1 MKKLLCAAL
10 CIVMLTSPVYAINTL
25 TDDDIGISA
34 PSAILMEKV
43 TGEVIYEKNS
53 HERMP
58 PASVTKV
65 MTMLLIVEA
74 VERGDISLEDTV
86 IASERAASFGGSC
99 VFLEEGEK
107 MSVAEMLKCIC
118 VVSANDCAVAMAE
131 HLCGSEQAF
140 VARMNDRARELGL
153 KDTNFKNCTGLFED
167 DEHYTSAYDIA
178 VMSCELIR
186 HDMIKDYTTIWMDT
200 IRGGEFGLSNTNKLV
215 YYYDGCTGLKTGFTE
230 KAMYCLSATAEREG
244 VEYIAVIMHADT
256 IDKRNNDAKVLLSYG
271 FANYRLMPLRSPDV
285 LPPVRVT
292 LGSADSVQPVYDGAE
307 AALVPKNGIGEVSYE
322 LDLPDTLPAPVE
334 KGQQIG
340 TLRVVSD
347 GKEIYTV
354 KLLAD
359 SSVGRAS
366 FGRTLLELVKSYV
379 GLG

>member
-10 CIVMLTSPVYAINTL
+10 CLVMLTSPVYAINTL
-25 TDDDIGISA
+25 TDDDIDISA

-43 TGEVIYEKNS
+43 TGEVIYDKNS
-53 HERMP
+53 HERLP

-74 VERGDISLEDTV
+74 VERGDISLDDTV

-131 HLCGSEQAF
+131 HLCGSEQTF

-178 VMSCELIR
+178 VMSRELIR

-256 IDKRNNDAKVLLSYG
+256 IDKRNNDAKALLSYG

-285 LPPVRVT
+285 LPPVRVA

-307 AALVPKNGIGEVSYE
+307 AALVPKSGAGEVSYE

-347 GKEIYTV
+347 GSTLYSV

-359 SSVGRAS
+359 SSVARAS

>member
-178 VMSCELIR
+178 VMSRELIR

-322 LDLPDTLPAPVE
+322 IELPDTITAPVE

-347 GKEIYTV
+347 GKELYSV

>member
-10 CIVMLTSPVYAINTL
+10 CLVMLTSPVYAINTL
-25 TDDDIGISA
+25 TDDDIDISA

-53 HERMP
+53 HERLP

-74 VERGDISLEDTV
+74 VERGDISLDDTV

-153 KDTNFKNCTGLFED
+153 KDTNFKNCTGLFDD

-178 VMSCELIR
+178 VMSRELIR

-256 IDKRNNDAKVLLSYG
+256 IDKRNNDAKALLSYG

-307 AALVPKNGIGEVSYE
+307 AALVPKSGAGEVSYE

-347 GKEIYTV
+347 GKELYSV

-359 SSVGRAS
+359 SSVARAS

>member
-178 VMSCELIR
+178 VMSRELIR

-322 LDLPDTLPAPVE
+322 LDLPDTITAPVE

-347 GKEIYTV
+347 GKELYSV

-359 SSVGRAS
+359 SSVARAS

>member
-1 MKKLLCAAL
+1 MKKLICAAL
-10 CIVMLTSPVYAINTL
+10 CLVMLSSPVYAINTL
-25 TDDDIGISA
+25 TDNDIEISA

-53 HERMP
+53 HERLP

-74 VERGDISLEDTV
+74 IERGDISLEDTV

-99 VFLEEGEK
+99 VYLEQGEK
-107 MSVAEMLKCIC
+107 MSVSEMLKCIC

-140 VARMNDRARELGL
+140 VARMNERAHELGL

-178 VMSCELIR
+178 VMSRELIR
-186 HDMIKDYTTIWMDT
+186 HDMIKQYSTIWMDT
-200 IRGGEFGLSNTNKLV
+200 IRNGEFGLSNTNKLV

-230 KAMYCLSATAEREG
+230 KAMYCLSATAERDG
-244 VEYIAVIMHADT
+244 IEYIAVIMHADT
-256 IDKRNNDAKVLLSYG
+256 IDARNSDAKALLNYG

-285 LPPVRVT
+285 LPPVRVS
-292 LGSADSVQPVYDGAE
+292 LGEADSVQPVYDGPV
-307 AALVPKNGIGEVSYE
+307 AALVPKSGLGEVKYTVK
-322 LDLPDTLPAPVE
+322 LPDKLTAPIA

-340 TLRVVSD
+340 TLSVSSGDRELYCVALVSD
-347 GKEIYTV
+347 TGV
-354 KLLAD
+354 ARAD
-359 SSVGRAS
+359 
-366 FGRTLLELVKSYV
+366 FGSTLLELLKSYV

>member
-10 CIVMLTSPVYAINTL
+10 CLVMLTSPVYAINTL
-25 TDDDIGISA
+25 TDDDIDISA

-43 TGEVIYEKNS
+43 TGEVIYDKNS
-53 HERMP
+53 HERLP

-74 VERGDISLEDTV
+74 VERGDISLDDTV

-107 MSVAEMLKCIC
+107 SVHEMLKCIC

-178 VMSCELIR
+178 VMSRELIR

-256 IDKRNNDAKVLLSYG
+256 IDKRNNDAKALLSYG

-285 LPPVRVT
+285 LPPVRVA

-307 AALVPKNGIGEVSYE
+307 AALVPKSGAGEVSYE

-347 GKEIYTV
+347 GKELYSV

-359 SSVGRAS
+359 SSVARAS